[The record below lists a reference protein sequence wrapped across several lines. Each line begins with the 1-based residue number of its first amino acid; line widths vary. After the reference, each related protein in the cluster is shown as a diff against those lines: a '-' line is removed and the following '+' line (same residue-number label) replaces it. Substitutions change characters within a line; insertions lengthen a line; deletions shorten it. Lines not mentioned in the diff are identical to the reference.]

1 MAFIVSYQKFIDSL
15 RTVELRLPE
24 GDSMQRIGTELC
36 TLKDGLT
43 YVSLPEGV
51 ELPAN
56 QPPEIADTITD
67 PITVTEDLRYQIL
80 GESPHCRLIAD
91 RVIQRIRERYP
102 LNDELFLN
110 RVATGVLAGL
120 YEYQDGEEAE
130 VLAFGTWAEEC
141 RQWGRAQR
149 AALGL

>member
-1 MAFIVSYQKFIDSL
+1 MPSIVSYQKFIDAL

-24 GDSMQRIGTELC
+24 GERLERIGTELC
-36 TLKDGLT
+36 TLDGLT

-67 PITVTEDLRYQIL
+67 PVTVTEDLRYQIF
-80 GESPHCRLIAD
+80 GESPHARLIAE
-91 RVIQRIRERYP
+91 RVIARIRERYP
-102 LNDELFLN
+102 LDDELFLN
-110 RVATGVLAGL
+110 RIATGVANGL

-130 VLAFGTWAEEC
+130 VIAFGVWAEEC

-149 AALGL
+149 AELGL